1 MLGIA
6 LFYILEW
13 NVFCTRILKHV
24 EKKFD
29 IAAGIRIKI
38 HHVSAKGIFSS
49 FLTVRERTYWSVFVL
64 YIRFNT
70 SSSYNCVRAHEY

>member
-49 FLTVRERTYWSVFVL
+49 FSTSVRENILISLCFVHQ
-64 YIRFNT
+64 I
-70 SSSYNCVRAHEY
+70 